1 MKDKK
6 NKKHRKKKIKLYNQG
21 LLPLYIPI
29 PNPKTTKLHTKK
41 VKPLN
46 PYSLKEDIKKLYF
59 KGDYWEN
66 KGDWEIMPNNKGL
79 FKWQVKR
86 YFNDK

>member
-6 NKKHRKKKIKLYNQG
+6 NKKHRKKKIKLYNQR
-21 LLPLYIPI
+21 LLPLYI